1 MSLAGIA
8 FGLASSVSFGSGDF
22 IGGLAS
28 RTSRGVVVAAGSQLV
43 GAVLLLV
50 LLLIVRPPL
59 PGAGDLLLGVAAG
72 ALGGLGVA
80 ALYQGLAMG
89 SMGLVAAISALGSIL
104 LPLGVDLVGY
114 GAALGPLQVVGVL
127 LAAAAAAAAGGSVR
141 EGVSP
146 RALLL
151 GVGAALAFG
160 SWFVLLDL
168 ATAQDATWGLVSSR
182 TGGTLTLALLV
193 VLTASGRAGPGR
205 GGVFRGLRAT
215 WPLILVSGTLDVGGN
230 ALYVLSLIDLPVG
243 VAASLAGVYPLVTM
257 LLARLVLGE
266 RLPPLGLLGVTL
278 AVAGIVLIS
287 IGPI

>member
-1 MSLAGIA
+1 
-8 FGLASSVSFGSGDF
+8 
-22 IGGLAS
+22 
-28 RTSRGVVVAAGSQLV
+28 
-43 GAVLLLV
+43 
-50 LLLIVRPPL
+50 
-59 PGAGDLLLGVAAG
+59 
-72 ALGGLGVA
+72 
-80 ALYQGLAMG
+80 
-89 SMGLVAAISALGSIL
+89 
-104 LPLGVDLVGY
+104 VGY

-141 EGVSP
+141 EGVSS

-168 ATAQDATWGLVSSR
+168 ATAQDPTWGLVSSR

>member
-8 FGLASSVSFGSGDF
+8 FGLASSISFGSGDF

-28 RTSRGVVVAAGSQLV
+28 RTSRGAVVAAGSQLV

-50 LLLIVRPPL
+50 LLLVVRPPL

-104 LPLGVDLVGY
+104 LPLGVDLVVY

-141 EGVSP
+141 EGVSS

-151 GVGAALAFG
+151 GAGAALAFG

-168 ATAQDATWGLVSSR
+168 ATAQDPTWGLVSSR
-182 TGGTLTLALLV
+182 TGGTLTLALV
-193 VLTASGRAGPGR
+193 VALTAGGSAGPER
-205 GGVFRGLRAT
+205 GGVFRGLRRT